1 MESGG
6 HSHGSGCS
14 CAGFELTDK
23 GTPGSPDDDLFEVI
37 EVDKVKCLNE
47 REIGSCQKVFR
58 PAEDRARFGAA
69 LRPAEG
75 DPELLL
81 VIPFSEEVKVRAIAL
96 ICGEG
101 KPEGA
106 GLYARVT
113 QMGQQRKLR
122 LQPRP
127 RGGAGPR
134 PQVQRVDPLP
144 RHPGHDAVGPA
155 HQNPEVLEGAP
166 AAHPHPR
173 QGRLR
178 GALLRGQRH
187 PQLRKAGHRTRQVRS
202 SGHPRGPP

>member
-106 GLYARVT
+106 GLYR
-113 QMGQQRKLR
+113 RR
-122 LQPRP
+122 NPD
-127 RGGAGPR
+127 GPTKKTTTSASSKR
-134 PQVQRVDPLP
+134 
-144 RHPGHDAVGPA
+144 
-155 HQNPEVLEGAP
+155 
-166 AAHPHPR
+166 
-173 QGRLR
+173 
-178 GALLRGQRH
+178 
-187 PQLRKAGHRTRQVRS
+187 RS
-202 SGHPRGPP
+202 RSTPSSSKSGPPAKAYRSRRSRPGSPES